1 MHELLQNLT
10 GRVLIVH
17 RTPILDS
24 PNLRWHCCRAL
35 LILHIHFSYLLFAE
49 GLKFFFCEEVIC
61 FKKHDDE
68 LTEEEHKQIKINDE
82 LRKQDGWY
90 ELDFTEKVAQGFKQV
105 KEWWENHF
113 YNQETKEYEDNL
125 IEPLVERLENYALK
139 ED

>member
-1 MHELLQNLT
+1 MTKEIT
-10 GRVLIVH
+10 IKVSDKDYDLIQ
-17 RTPILDS
+17 RIAKQEKRKLSD
-24 PNLRWHCCRAL
+24 
-35 LILHIHFSYLLFAE
+35 FSYLLFAE
-49 GLKFFFCEEVIC
+49 GLKFFFCEDVIC

-90 ELDFTEKVAQGFKQV
+90 QLDYNEKVVQGFKQV

-125 IEPLVERLENYALK
+125 IEPLVKRLENYAL
-139 ED
+139 EEEEE

>member
-1 MHELLQNLT
+1 MTKEIT
-10 GRVLIVH
+10 IKVSDKDYDLIQ
-17 RTPILDS
+17 RIAKQEKRKLSD
-24 PNLRWHCCRAL
+24 
-35 LILHIHFSYLLFAE
+35 FSYLLFAE
-49 GLKFFFCEEVIC
+49 GLKFFFCEEHIC

-113 YNQETKEYEDNL
+113 YNQATKEYEDNL
-125 IEPLVERLENYALK
+125 IEPLVKRLENYALE

>member
-1 MHELLQNLT
+1 MTKEIT
-10 GRVLIVH
+10 IKVSDKDYDLIQ
-17 RTPILDS
+17 RIAKQEKRKLSD
-24 PNLRWHCCRAL
+24 
-35 LILHIHFSYLLFAE
+35 FSYLLFAE

-125 IEPLVERLENYALK
+125 IEPLVERLENYALE

>member
-1 MHELLQNLT
+1 MTKKITIKVSDNDYD
-10 GRVLIVH
+10 LIQ
-17 RTPILDS
+17 RIAKEEKRRLSD
-24 PNLRWHCCRAL
+24 
-35 LILHIHFSYLLFAE
+35 FSNLLFAE
-49 GLKFFFCEEVIC
+49 GLKFFFCEQGIC
-61 FKKHDDE
+61 FKKRDDE
-68 LTEEEHKQIKINDE
+68 LTEEEKKQIKTNDE

-90 ELDFTEKVAQGFKQV
+90 NLDFPEKAAQGFKQV

>member
-1 MHELLQNLT
+1 MTKEIT
-10 GRVLIVH
+10 IKVSDKDYDLIQ
-17 RTPILDS
+17 RIAKQEKRKLSD
-24 PNLRWHCCRAL
+24 
-35 LILHIHFSYLLFAE
+35 FSYLLFAE
-49 GLKFFFCEEVIC
+49 GLKFFFCEEYIC

-82 LRKQDGWY
+82 LKKQDGWY
-90 ELDFTEKVAQGFKQV
+90 DLDFSEKTAQGFKQV

-125 IEPLVERLENYALK
+125 IEPLVKRLENYALE

>member
-1 MHELLQNLT
+1 MTKEIT
-10 GRVLIVH
+10 IKVSDKDYDLIQ
-17 RTPILDS
+17 RIAKQEKRKLSD
-24 PNLRWHCCRAL
+24 
-35 LILHIHFSYLLFAE
+35 FSYLLFAE

-90 ELDFTEKVAQGFKQV
+90 NLDFPEKAAQGFKQV

>member
-1 MHELLQNLT
+1 MTKEIT
-10 GRVLIVH
+10 IKVSDKDYDLIQ
-17 RTPILDS
+17 RIAKQEKRKLSD
-24 PNLRWHCCRAL
+24 
-35 LILHIHFSYLLFAE
+35 FSYLLFAE
-49 GLKFFFCEEVIC
+49 GLKFFFCEEHIC

-90 ELDFTEKVAQGFKQV
+90 NLDFPEKASQGFKQV

>member
-1 MHELLQNLT
+1 MSKEIT
-10 GRVLIVH
+10 IKVSDKDYDLIQ
-17 RTPILDS
+17 RIAKQEKRKLSD
-24 PNLRWHCCRAL
+24 
-35 LILHIHFSYLLFAE
+35 FSYLLFAE
-49 GLKFFFCEEVIC
+49 GLKFFFCEEHIC

-90 ELDFTEKVAQGFKQV
+90 NLDFPEKAAQGFKQV

>member
-1 MHELLQNLT
+1 MTKEIT
-10 GRVLIVH
+10 IKVSDKDYDLIQ
-17 RTPILDS
+17 RIAKQEKRKLSD
-24 PNLRWHCCRAL
+24 
-35 LILHIHFSYLLFAE
+35 FSYLLFAE

-90 ELDFTEKVAQGFKQV
+90 QLDYNEKVVQGFKQV

-113 YNQETKEYEDNL
+113 YNKETEEYEDNL
-125 IEPLVERLENYALK
+125 IEPLVKRLENYALE

>member
-1 MHELLQNLT
+1 MTKEIT
-10 GRVLIVH
+10 IKVSDKDYDLIQ
-17 RTPILDS
+17 RIAKQEKRKLSD
-24 PNLRWHCCRAL
+24 
-35 LILHIHFSYLLFAE
+35 FSYLLFAE
-49 GLKFFFCEEVIC
+49 GLKFFFCEEHIC

-90 ELDFTEKVAQGFKQV
+90 NLDFPEKAAQGFKQV